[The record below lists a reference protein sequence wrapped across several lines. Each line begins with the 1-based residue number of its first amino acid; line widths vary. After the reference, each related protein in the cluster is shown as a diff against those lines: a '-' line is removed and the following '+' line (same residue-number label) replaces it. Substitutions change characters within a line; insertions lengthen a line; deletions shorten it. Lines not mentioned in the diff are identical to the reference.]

1 MYVTWE
7 NLWTKENLQ
16 RNVVVL
22 GGQTVSTT
30 DLSYLADLRGAIKDS
45 DDIERRTRTGK
56 ECGHVNYYLLGAGGR
71 NNE

>member
-1 MYVTWE
+1 M
-7 NLWTKENLQ
+7 
-16 RNVVVL
+16 

-45 DDIERRTRTGK
+45 DDIERRTRTAK